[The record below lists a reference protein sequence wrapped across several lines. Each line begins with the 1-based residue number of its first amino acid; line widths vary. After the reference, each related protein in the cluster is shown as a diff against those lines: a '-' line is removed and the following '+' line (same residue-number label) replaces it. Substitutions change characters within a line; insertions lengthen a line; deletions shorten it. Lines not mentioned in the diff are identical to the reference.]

1 MSSPSFLLANET
13 NHALLQSLLESLNS
27 IVEHQYSRMS
37 PAICIRAPPALTL
50 PDNPNLIYAIIKS
63 RKRFE
68 ALRTFTLES
77 GQEEIERLIQQRK
90 ETADG
95 TDAASNS
102 PRIPRNSS
110 LDGVRSPQNARTP
123 SLSNVPEEG
132 GTFTIGEDD
141 DSDDEEHREQ
151 STPSQSSPSVHNSRN
166 PSIASSVDD
175 AVPLQLRGMSE
186 KARGKM
192 PAGQPSFSR
201 QNSMSSL
208 NSHNMVSGVS
218 GFVPSAPWVC
228 FRMSS

>member
-1 MSSPSFLLANET
+1 MPE
-13 NHALLQSLLESLNS
+13 
-27 IVEHQYSRMS
+27 
-37 PAICIRAPPALTL
+37 
-50 PDNPNLIYAIIKS
+50 NPNFIYAIIKS

-77 GQEEIERLIQQRK
+77 GQEEIERLNQQRK
-90 ETADG
+90 GSADG
-95 TDAASNS
+95 TDTTSNS

-110 LDGVRSPQNARTP
+110 SDSVRSPQTARTP
-123 SLSNVPEEG
+123 SLSDVPEEG

-141 DSDDEEHREQ
+141 DSEDEERTLQ
-151 STPSQSSPSVHNSRN
+151 STPSQSSLSAHDSRN

-192 PAGQPSFSR
+192 PAGQSSFSR

-208 NSHNMVSGVS
+208 NSHNMVSAIS

-228 FRMSS
+228 FIISCGEAHMTDIPRLKHGSQNFLSIQF